1 MAQGDTGGAFILVSL
16 AEMATIAAFLRL
28 VAAFTF
34 GYNAYALPRA
44 THTHRGGRKTMLR
57 WLLRLLL
64 VGLILAAIGFVV
76 TRLMGQDEDFDD
88 FDDLDAGFEFQ
99 ETPVEIDV
107 PADDSPAAGAAG
119 TTGTATTALSAG
131 DGSSDGTNDGTSDG
145 SDGSDGSADGAGDD
159 NTSKLT
165 AITGIGPA
173 YEARLQALGIE
184 SVGDLLSADAS
195 SLADQLGVI
204 GGQAAVED
212 WIAQARQLAGDGTQ
226 DGNSN
231 E

>member
-1 MAQGDTGGAFILVSL
+1 
-16 AEMATIAAFLRL
+16 
-28 VAAFTF
+28 
-34 GYNAYALPRA
+34 
-44 THTHRGGRKTMLR
+44 MLR

-64 VGLILAAIGFVV
+64 VGLILGAIGFVV

-107 PADDSPAAGAAG
+107 PADDGAGDGAP
-119 TTGTATTALSAG
+119 GTATTALSAG
-131 DGSSDGTNDGTSDG
+131 DSSGDGTGDGAAGSSDDGASDG
-145 SDGSDGSADGAGDD
+145 STESGGSDNAD
-159 NTSKLT
+159 KLT
-165 AITGIGPA
+165 NITGIGPA

-184 SVGDLLSADAS
+184 NVGDLLSADPS

-212 WIAQARQLAGDGTQ
+212 WIAQARQLTGDGSQ
-226 DGNSN
+226 DGSSGA
-231 E
+231 

>member
-1 MAQGDTGGAFILVSL
+1 
-16 AEMATIAAFLRL
+16 
-28 VAAFTF
+28 
-34 GYNAYALPRA
+34 
-44 THTHRGGRKTMLR
+44 MLR

-107 PADDSPAAGAAG
+107 PADDTDAGGAA
-119 TTGTATTALSAG
+119 GTATTALNAG
-131 DGSSDGTNDGTSDG
+131 DGTGDG
-145 SDGSDGSADGAGDD
+145 SGEGAGDGGGEGGEGGDGGDGGGGSTDGAGDD
-159 NTSKLT
+159 NTDKLT
-165 AITGIGPA
+165 SITGIGPA

-184 SVGDLLSADAS
+184 SVGDLLRADPAN
-195 SLADQLGVI
+195 LADQLGVI
-204 GGQAAVED
+204 GGQSAVED
-212 WIAQARQLAGDGTQ
+212 WIAQARQLSGDGSQ

-231 E
+231 S